1 MSTTVLSKGWVAP
14 LLQTIDDGEQREEI
28 SERLHD
34 EGKHLELNYEG
45 SLIMVDTMRAKSY
58 SERESAAYDLTI
70 IGRGQQDMTR
80 QEFIETCR
88 SAGFD
93 VVEDKVL
100 PYTCVWYNGSDS
112 PMSMLE
118 MHEFMAIWELEQ
130 Q

>member
-28 SERLHD
+28 SER
-34 EGKHLELNYEG
+34 
-45 SLIMVDTMRAKSY
+45 
-58 SERESAAYDLTI
+58 ESAAYDLTI

-80 QEFIETCR
+80 QEFIEICR

-100 PYTCVWYNGSDS
+100 PYTCV
-112 PMSMLE
+112 
-118 MHEFMAIWELEQ
+118 
-130 Q
+130 